1 MMEETN
7 LKVRLVG
14 AIVLVSLA
22 VIFIPMILDG
32 REIAGPPAGESNIP
46 PKPENG
52 FVSKIIPLTPTV
64 EMKPDETEKLVIKK
78 GLSAQVAKEPVKTSS
93 KVESKVQA
101 KPVIVAKASEVKK
114 TTDPLKMVKATDKK
128 TASPR
133 AGLSAWAVQVG
144 NFRSKK
150 NAYALQDKL
159 RKQGF
164 TAFVET
170 VDEDNIPSFRVR
182 VGPELKREL
191 AETLRKKLTKFYK
204 GRTFIVKHP
213 S

>member
-1 MMEETN
+1 MEETN

-14 AIVLVSLA
+14 AIVLVSMA

-32 REIAGPPAGESNIP
+32 REIAGTPVGESNIP

-52 FVSKIIPLTPTV
+52 FISKVIPLTPTLEV
-64 EMKPDETEKLVIKK
+64 KPVATEKLVIKK
-78 GLSAQVAKEPVKTSS
+78 GLSAQPTKTL
-93 KVESKVQA
+93 ETQA
-101 KPVIVAKASEVKK
+101 KPKPEPKIQAKPQSKPQSA
-114 TTDPLKMVKATDKK
+114 PIK
-128 TASPR
+128 TAKPEAKKKSTPR
-133 AGLSAWAVQVG
+133 EGLSAWAVQIG
-144 NFRSKK
+144 SFDSKK

-159 RKQGF
+159 RKKGF
-164 TAFVET
+164 AAFVET
-170 VDEDNIPSFRVR
+170 IYTKDTPSFRVR

-191 AETLRKKLTKFYK
+191 AERLRKKLTSIHK

>member
-1 MMEETN
+1 MEETN

-22 VIFIPMILDG
+22 VIFIPMVLDG
-32 REIAGPPAGESNIP
+32 REIAGTEVGETNIP
-46 PKPENG
+46 PKPKNG
-52 FVSKIIPLTPTV
+52 FVSKIIPLTPTLEV
-64 EMKPDETEKLVIKK
+64 KPAATEKLVIKK
-78 GLSAQVAKEPVKTSS
+78 GLSAQKAPTTAEKIAKTQPESAPKPAPIKIAKAA
-93 KVESKVQA
+93 KVEKIKQ
-101 KPVIVAKASEVKK
+101 
-114 TTDPLKMVKATDKK
+114 TT
-128 TASPR
+128 SPR

-144 NFRSKK
+144 NFSSKK
-150 NAYALQDKL
+150 NAYALQNKL
-159 RKQGF
+159 RKKGF

-170 VDEDNIPSFRVR
+170 IYKKDTPSFRVR

-191 AETLRKKLTKFYK
+191 AEALRKKLASIHK

>member
-1 MMEETN
+1 MEETN

-14 AIVLVSLA
+14 AIVLVSMA

-32 REIAGPPAGESNIP
+32 REATGMTVGESNIP
-46 PKPENG
+46 NKPANG
-52 FVSKIIPLTPTV
+52 FISKIIPLTPTMEV
-64 EMKPDETEKLVIKK
+64 KPVVTKKLVIKK
-78 GLSAQVAKEPVKTSS
+78 GLSAQVAKKAVENPVKQQPQTQSTPL
-93 KVESKVQA
+93 KVS
-101 KPVIVAKASEVKK
+101 K
-114 TTDPLKMVKATDKK
+114 TTKRK
-128 TASPR
+128 TPPQPKV
-133 AGLSAWAVQVG
+133 GLSAWAVQVG
-144 NFRSKK
+144 NFSSKK

-164 TAFVET
+164 AAFVET
-170 VDEDNIPSFRVR
+170 IYAKDTPSFRVK

-191 AETLRKKLTKFYK
+191 AEKLRKKLASIHK

>member
-1 MMEETN
+1 MEETN

-14 AIVLVSLA
+14 AIVLVSMA

-32 REIAGPPAGESNIP
+32 REIAGTPVGESNIP

-52 FVSKIIPLTPTV
+52 FISKVIPLTPTLEV
-64 EMKPDETEKLVIKK
+64 KPVAAEKPVIKK
-78 GLSAQVAKEPVKTSS
+78 GLSAQLTKKLET
-93 KVESKVQA
+93 QA
-101 KPVIVAKASEVKK
+101 KPKSKIPAKAQSKPQSAPIKVAKVEVKK
-114 TTDPLKMVKATDKK
+114 KST
-128 TASPR
+128 PR
-133 AGLSAWAVQVG
+133 EGLSAWAVQIG
-144 NFRSKK
+144 SFDSKK

-159 RKQGF
+159 RKKGF
-164 TAFVET
+164 AAFVET
-170 VDEDNIPSFRVR
+170 IYTKDTPSFRVR

-191 AETLRKKLTKFYK
+191 AEKLRKKLTSIHK